1 MPAEKKRPARQ
12 AILVLGM
19 HRSGTSAITRVLS
32 LLGADL
38 PTELLEPVPGVN
50 DTGFWE
56 SAKLVDIHDRML
68 AAAGSA
74 WDDPR
79 EFPAAFFE
87 TAAGKS
93 FSDEILGVLEEDFSD
108 SSLFVIKD
116 PRICRFVPFWMSLL
130 ENFGAEPLPLLL
142 NRNPLEVAAS
152 LARRDD
158 FDTSKSLILW
168 LRHVLDM
175 EKATRGMPRAF
186 MDYEALLQDWSTVV
200 DRAAQSLGI
209 VWPEKPKGAS
219 EEIEEFLSP
228 SLRHHSS
235 SASDMGLNP
244 DVSPWVM
251 DSFEALRQL
260 KEAPQAS
267 RPMAQLVRVR
277 VEFDRASSAFGS
289 LIGGERERSLEHSLG
304 QRESEV
310 AEVSA
315 QLSEAQLSLVDRQTD
330 FDKHNELLEQ
340 SHAADKA
347 TYEAEIERVGG
358 LLDEFDDRVREQAE
372 TIGELKATNGDLV
385 ATNQKLAEQQDQLKE
400 LAAEDRKNNRER
412 VEALEQQTREYEKQT
427 HELAER
433 IERQEVLRER
443 TAHSAELLDHEKSRL
458 EHTLAETR
466 DEHEKTLQDK
476 YWLYEQL
483 QSAKTDL
490 DDLKG
495 SNAAARDEHEKILQD
510 KYWLYEQW
518 QSARTDLDD
527 LKGSKVGRS
536 LLASWAG
543 YLGLRTAAIRAA
555 AGLRQSP
562 KEVARSGQKGIKGA
576 MRWVSEAPLRVL
588 GKALSITGK
597 SFGWLLLL
605 LSTSSEQ
612 VAARIRRG
620 RGTPTGEA
628 LLDPG
633 LGGLAKRASERRPRV
648 LMVSPYSIYPPSHGG
663 AVRLFNLIRRLAEHC
678 DLHLIVFTRE
688 DDDVAQR
695 QALEPFAKKV
705 HLHHWEP
712 DFSRDRLGLDAPSQ
726 RLFHSDELARRIAR
740 ILSEEKIDILQLEY
754 TELGQY
760 GLPEFSRVKVAVSE
774 IDIAFRSLGRRRR
787 KGFHERFAASRA
799 FGHSFGDWMRQVRYE
814 LQVVRRADQVQM
826 MSAEDAGYLAAFLPD
841 GHRRL
846 RVVPNAVDTDAYRP
860 TQISERNQRL
870 LFVGNFEHLPNLD
883 AIEHFF
889 AAIWPEILRAR
900 PGTEISVVGA
910 NAPDSL
916 HRYGELEGVD
926 VVGEVPKL
934 APYYRHH
941 RALVAPI
948 RAGSGTRLKILEAFA
963 CGAPVIS
970 TRLGAEGIECRHEQ
984 HLLIADEP
992 ADFARAAIS
1001 TLENDALAATLAQNC
1016 RRLVEESY
1024 TWEASAALQLAGY
1037 EELLRSAAD
1046 HALSIGA
1053 REIGD
1058 AVGDADSP
1066 NRPVVEPSTAK
1077 LGTQPVDI
1085 SVVIPTYNG
1094 GERLHNCLNAIS
1106 HQQTARSVEL
1116 ICVDSGSSAQDVA
1129 TMEHFGAQVIS
1140 IRKSEFD
1147 HGLTRDLGARSA
1159 NGDVLVFLNQDAIPA
1174 TEDWLS
1180 SLTEPLLAGPEYA
1193 AVQGAIQELPEAA
1206 DRFYWDSCGER
1217 FYFTRESDR
1226 WIARFFGIGFS
1237 TVNAA
1242 IRRDAWEEIPFGQA
1256 PIMEDKLWQRRAVE
1270 RGASILYQEDA
1281 VVFHSH
1287 DYDFGTL
1294 VRRCQS
1300 EGFGWSFL
1308 GEDYS
1313 LLDMTKDMM
1322 QPGIYADLGRGLR
1335 QRRVRSAA
1343 ELFFPLLRPLALY
1356 WGNHWSREVKH

>member
-1 MPAEKKRPARQ
+1 MPAEKKQPARQ

-38 PTELLEPVPGVN
+38 PAKLLEPVPGVN

-168 LRHVLDM
+168 LRHLLDM

-200 DRAAQSLGI
+200 NRATQGLGI

-304 QRESEV
+304 RRESEV

-315 QLSEAQLSLVDRQTD
+315 QLSEAQRSLAERQTD

-372 TIGELKATNGDLV
+372 TIGELQATNRDLV
-385 ATNQKLAEQQDQLKE
+385 ATNQNLAEQQEQLKK
-400 LAAEDRKNNRER
+400 LAAEDHKNNRER

-427 HELAER
+427 LELAER
-433 IERQEVLRER
+433 VERKEALRER
-443 TAHSAELLDHEKSRL
+443 SAQSAELLDHEKSRL
-458 EHTLAETR
+458 ERTL
-466 DEHEKTLQDK
+466 
-476 YWLYEQL
+476 
-483 QSAKTDL
+483 
-490 DDLKG
+490 
-495 SNAAARDEHEKILQD
+495 AAARDQHESTLQD

-518 QSARTDLDD
+518 QSAKTDLDD
-527 LKGSKVGRS
+527 LQGSKVGRS

-543 YLGLRTAAIRAA
+543 YLGLRTTAIRVA

-562 KEVARSGQKGIKGA
+562 KEAARSGLQGIRRA
-576 MRWVSEAPLRVL
+576 TRWAFEAPLRVL
-588 GKALSITGK
+588 RKALSITSK

-605 LSTSSEQ
+605 FSTSSEQ

-620 RGTPTGEA
+620 RGRPAGEA

-633 LGGLAKRASERRPRV
+633 RGGLANRTSERRPRV

-688 DDDVAQR
+688 DDDVAQQ

-726 RLFHSDELARRIAR
+726 RLFHSDELARRIAQ

-826 MSAEDAGYLAAFLPD
+826 MSAEDAEYLAAYLPD

-860 TQISERNQRL
+860 SPISERNQRL

-916 HRYGELEGVD
+916 YRFGELEGVD
-926 VVGEVPKL
+926 VVGEVPEL

-1001 TLENDALAATLAQNC
+1001 TLDNDDLVATLSLNC

-1058 AVGDADSP
+1058 AGSP

-1077 LGTQPVDI
+1077 HRRQPVDI

-1094 GERLHNCLNAIS
+1094 GERLHNCLAAIS

-1116 ICVDSGSSAQDVA
+1116 ICVDSGSSAKDVA
-1129 TMEHFGAQVIS
+1129 TMEQFGAQVIP
-1140 IRKSEFD
+1140 IEKSEFD

-1193 AVQGAIQELPEAA
+1193 AVQGAIQELPETA

-1217 FYFTRESDR
+1217 FYFTRESER

-1281 VVFHSH
+1281 IVFHSH
-1287 DYDFGTL
+1287 DYDLGAL

-1308 GEDYS
+1308 GENYS

-1356 WGNHWSREVKH
+1356 WGNHWSRGVKH

>member
-1 MPAEKKRPARQ
+1 MPAKKKRPARQ

-38 PTELLEPVPGVN
+38 PSELLEPVPGVN

-79 EFPAAFFE
+79 QFPATFFE

-93 FSDEILGVLEEDFSD
+93 FSDQILGVLEEDFSD

-130 ENFGAEPLPLLL
+130 EKFGVEPLPLLL
-142 NRNPLEVAAS
+142 NRNPLEIAAS

-186 MDYEALLQDWSTVV
+186 MDYEALLQDWSIVV
-200 DRAAQSLGI
+200 NRAAHGLGI
-209 VWPEKPKGAS
+209 VWPEKPNEVS
-219 EEIEEFLSP
+219 EEVEEFLSP

-235 SASDMGLNP
+235 SASEMSLSP
-244 DVSPWVM
+244 EVSPWVM

-260 KEAPQAS
+260 RKAPQAS

-277 VEFDRASSAFGS
+277 VEFDRASGAFGS
-289 LIGGERERSLEHSLG
+289 LIGGERERSLEHTLG
-304 QRESEV
+304 QRASEV

-315 QLSEAQLSLVDRQTD
+315 QLSEARRSLADRQAD
-330 FDKHNELLEQ
+330 FEKHNDLLEQ

-372 TIGELKATNGDLV
+372 TIGELKATNRDLV
-385 ATNQKLAEQQDQLKE
+385 ATNKDLTATIQDLAEQQEQVKKQV
-400 LAAEDRKNNRER
+400 AEDRENNRER
-412 VEALEQQTREYEKQT
+412 IEALEQQTRNYEKKTRDYEKQT
-427 HELAER
+427 RDYEKQTLELAER
-433 IERQEVLRER
+433 IERQVALRER
-443 TAHSAELLDHEKSRL
+443 SAQSAELLDHEKSRL
-458 EHTLAETR
+458 ERTLADTR
-466 DEHEKTLQDK
+466 DEHDKT
-476 YWLYEQL
+476 
-483 QSAKTDL
+483 
-490 DDLKG
+490 
-495 SNAAARDEHEKILQD
+495 LQD

-518 QSARTDLDD
+518 QSVKTDLDD
-527 LKGSKVGRS
+527 LKSSKVGRS
-536 LLASWAG
+536 LLASWDG
-543 YLGLRTAAIRAA
+543 YLGLRDAAIRGA

-562 KEVARSGQKGIKGA
+562 REVARSGQQGIKRA
-576 MRWVSEAPLRVL
+576 TRWAFEAPLKVL
-588 GKALSITGK
+588 RKALSITSK

-605 LSTSSEQ
+605 FSTSSEQ

-620 RGTPTGEA
+620 RGRPTGEA

-633 LGGLAKRASERRPRV
+633 LGGLADRVAAERRPRV

-705 HLHHWEP
+705 HLHRWEP

-726 RLFHSDELARRIAR
+726 RLFHSEELARRIAQ

-760 GLPEFSRVKVAVSE
+760 GLPEFSRVKVAMSE
-774 IDIAFRSLGRRRR
+774 IDIAFRSLARRRR
-787 KGFHERFAASRA
+787 KGFHERFVGSRA
-799 FGHSFGDWMRQVRYE
+799 FGHSFGDWMRQIRYE
-814 LQVVRRADQVQM
+814 LQVVRRADQIQM
-826 MSAEDAGYLAAFLPD
+826 MSAEDAEYLAAYLPD

-860 TQISERNQRL
+860 TPISERNQRL

-889 AAIWPEILRAR
+889 AEIWPEILRGR

-910 NAPDSL
+910 NAPQSL
-916 HRYGELEGVD
+916 YRYAELEGVN
-926 VVGEVPKL
+926 VAGEVPEL

-963 CGAPVIS
+963 CGTPVIS

-984 HLLIADEP
+984 HLLIADAP

-1001 TLENDALAATLAQNC
+1001 ALDNDDLAAALSQDC
-1016 RRLVEESY
+1016 RRLVEEKY
-1024 TWEASAALQLAGY
+1024 TWEASVALQLAGY

-1066 NRPVVEPSTAK
+1066 NRPVFEPSTAK
-1077 LGTQPVDI
+1077 QGKQQVDI
-1085 SVVIPTYNG
+1085 SVVIPTYDG
-1094 GERLHNCLNAIS
+1094 GEQLHNCLNAIS
-1106 HQQTARSVEL
+1106 QQQTARSVEL
-1116 ICVDSGSSAQDVA
+1116 ICVDSGSSAKDVA
-1129 TMEHFGAQVIS
+1129 TMEQFGAQVIS
-1140 IRKSEFD
+1140 IEKSEFD

-1206 DRFYWDSCGER
+1206 DRFYWDSCGDR
-1217 FYFTRESDR
+1217 FYFTRESKR

-1287 DYDFGTL
+1287 DYDLGAL

-1308 GEDYS
+1308 GENYS
-1313 LLDMTKDMM
+1313 LLDMAKDMM

-1335 QRRVRSAA
+1335 QRSVRSAA

-1356 WGNHWSREVKH
+1356 WGNHWSRGVKH

>member
-38 PTELLEPVPGVN
+38 PSELLEPVPGVN

-87 TAAGKS
+87 TAAGKG
-93 FSDEILGVLEEDFSD
+93 FFDEILGVLEEDFSD

-200 DRAAQSLGI
+200 NRAAQGLGI

-219 EEIEEFLSP
+219 EEIAEFLSP

-304 QRESEV
+304 RRESEV

-315 QLSEAQLSLVDRQTD
+315 QLSEAQRSLAERLTD

-372 TIGELKATNGDLV
+372 TIGELKATNRDLV
-385 ATNQKLAEQQDQLKE
+385 ATNQNLDEQQDQLKK

-412 VEALEQQTREYEKQT
+412 VEALEQQTREFEKQT

-433 IERQEVLRER
+433 VERKEVLREQS
-443 TAHSAELLDHEKSRL
+443 AQSAELLDHEKSRL
-458 EHTLAETR
+458 ERTL
-466 DEHEKTLQDK
+466 
-476 YWLYEQL
+476 
-483 QSAKTDL
+483 
-490 DDLKG
+490 
-495 SNAAARDEHEKILQD
+495 AAARDEHESTLQD

-518 QSARTDLDD
+518 QSAKTDLDE

-536 LLASWAG
+536 LLASWSG
-543 YLGLRTAAIRAA
+543 YLGLRTAALRVA

-562 KEVARSGQKGIKGA
+562 KEVARSGLQGIRRA
-576 MRWVSEAPLRVL
+576 TRWAFEAPLRVL
-588 GKALSITGK
+588 RKALSITGK

-620 RGTPTGEA
+620 RGRPTGEA
-628 LLDPG
+628 RLDPG
-633 LGGLAKRASERRPRV
+633 LGGLANRASERRPRV

-663 AVRLFNLIRRLAEHC
+663 AVRLFNLIRRLAEDC

-688 DDDVAQR
+688 DDDVAQQ

-726 RLFHSDELARRIAR
+726 RLFHSDELARRIAQ

-787 KGFHERFAASRA
+787 AGFHQRFAASRA

-826 MSAEDAGYLAAFLPD
+826 MSAEDAEYLAAFLPD

-860 TQISERNQRL
+860 TPISERNQRL

-889 AAIWPEILRAR
+889 TAIWPEILRAR

-916 HRYGELEGVD
+916 YRYGELEGVD
-926 VVGEVPKL
+926 VVGEVPEL

-1001 TLENDALAATLAQNC
+1001 TIENDDLAATLSQNC

-1058 AVGDADSP
+1058 IVGDADSP
-1066 NRPVVEPSTAK
+1066 NRPVVEPSTARHGK
-1077 LGTQPVDI
+1077 QPVDI

-1116 ICVDSGSSAQDVA
+1116 ICVDSGSPAKDVA
-1129 TMEHFGAQVIS
+1129 TMEQFGAQVIS

-1180 SLTEPLLAGPEYA
+1180 SLTEPLLAGPDYA
-1193 AVQGAIQELPEAA
+1193 AVQGAIQELPETA

-1217 FYFTRESDR
+1217 FYFTRESER

-1242 IRRDAWEEIPFGQA
+1242 IRRDAWAEIPFGPA

-1281 VVFHSH
+1281 IVFHSH
-1287 DYDFGTL
+1287 DYNLGEL

-1308 GEDYS
+1308 GENYS

-1356 WGNHWSREVKH
+1356 WGNHWSRGVKH